1 MKNKRFKNIA
11 LINYIY
17 FVLHIKGYIFIKPSG
32 GRISMAEKIMGNMTD
47 MVKTTVDELL
57 KVLATDNV
65 IGETMEIEDK
75 VIIPITKVGLVF
87 GTGAGM
93 GMMEGQKGSGGGAG
107 GGAGIEPQS
116 VVVVFKDIEGPEGV
130 QILSVAG
137 MGPLSKIATDIGHA
151 AKQMIEKEGGPGE
164 MMKKGM
170 EMAGKKKEKGET
182 EESKKTSSEM

>member
-1 MKNKRFKNIA
+1 
-11 LINYIY
+11 
-17 FVLHIKGYIFIKPSG
+17 
-32 GRISMAEKIMGNMTD
+32 MAEEMIGNVTD

-65 IGETMEIEDK
+65 IGETMEIGDK
-75 VIIPITKVGLVF
+75 VIIPITKVGLMF
-87 GTGAGM
+87 GAGAGGDM
-93 GMMEGQKGSGGGAG
+93 KESGGGAG

-170 EMAGKKKEKGET
+170 KMTGKKKEKE
-182 EESKKTSSEM
+182 EESE